1 MIYYILR
8 VFIGFY
14 EIFLLF
20 KRSVTRIK
28 SIYQMKYLYVSV
40 INSKR
45 NHCMDKYVLIS
56 YVLKMQFNYRYKY
69 FLLWRR
75 NKAYLYL
82 RSKFS
87 TLDLRNQGGSRWNLH
102 VRHGIVLI
110 IFCTTG
116 YNNWT
121 HPKCLLF
128 IQTLVLFLLLYIQSC
143 IFLVL

>member
-87 TLDLRNQGGSRWNLH
+87 TLDLRNQGGSRCRDLH

-110 IFCTTG
+110 I
-116 YNNWT
+116 
-121 HPKCLLF
+121 
-128 IQTLVLFLLLYIQSC
+128 LYYWVQ
-143 IFLVL
+143 